1 MTWRSFGASV
11 YLGSTD
17 IPIGDGAHA
26 QSLGGTPQTRHGHR
40 DSGEDDNQRGLK
52 FLTFQ
57 LQFSR
62 TSGSGLA
69 VVNHLVTQPAPQTAG
84 EVAGKKPEVPP
95 SLRSGPENGSQSIAL
110 VQCLSGP
117 PEMPFWVFIGQQ
129 KDVILVACQ

>member
-1 MTWRSFGASV
+1 MTWRSFEASV
-11 YLGSTD
+11 YLRSTD

-26 QSLGGTPQTRHGHR
+26 QSLDGTLRTRHGHL
-40 DSGEDDNQRGLK
+40 DSGEGDNHRGLK

-57 LQFSR
+57 FSR
-62 TSGSGLA
+62 TSGSALA
-69 VVNHLVTQPAPQTAG
+69 AVNHQVTRPAPQTAG
-84 EVAGKKPEVPP
+84 EGAGKKPEVPP